1 MPHMLE
7 LVRYHVII
15 LSSCILSLYGPV
27 VIAQTTSLAVIA
39 TLSSEKQVINQLN
52 KLVEAQKYQQ
62 AYALANLHVM
72 DLGGEPNFDYLM
84 GLAALNTKSY
94 QVAMFSF
101 ERAVMA
107 KPKWQEARFQLAKT
121 YFYVDNLA
129 AARLELEKVQKEAK
143 APALIEIIAKFISQI
158 DNAARNKKRQ
168 IINVI
173 AFNSGFDSNINSG
186 TQAESIFFEQLGT
199 DIPLSDESREIND
212 TPFNFSY
219 QGQYKQPIDQN
230 SLIIAQLGLYRTEFA
245 NTPKFERTL
254 ADVSVKYQDVLGE
267 VTYQLGVFYRPMILD
282 GEHFLDQFGIQSNW
296 NLPIDANWSISGQ
309 LGLGKTNSKI
319 SQASDLQDAYI
330 SFTGQYSD
338 GPWRHTVA
346 LNVTDIK
353 GQAEHRNHNYY
364 KLDLA
369 SNYSLSITQQFAV
382 GLQWQQFNYNAV
394 DPTFLIIRDD
404 TFWRASVGWRY
415 LQNDS
420 MIWNLQYRRSEKM
433 SNGDI
438 YAYSRNELVIG
449 LIKQF

>member
-27 VIAQTTSLAVIA
+27 VIAQTTNLAVIS

-52 KLVEAQKYQQ
+52 KLVKAKKYEQ
-62 AYALANLHVM
+62 AYALANLNLM

-129 AARLELEKVQKEAK
+129 AARLELEKVQKEAET
-143 APALIEIIAKFISQI
+143 PALIALIAKFISQI
-158 DNAARNKKRQ
+158 DDAARNNKRQ

-173 AFNSGFDSNINSG
+173 AFSSGFDNNINSG
-186 TQAESIFFEQLGT
+186 TQADSIFLEQLGT
-199 DIPLSDESREIND
+199 EIPLSDESREIND

-219 QGQYKQPIDQN
+219 QGQYRQPINQN

-245 NTPKFERTL
+245 NTSKFERTL

-267 VTYQLGVFYRPMILD
+267 VTYQLGIFYRPMILD
-282 GEHFLDQFGIQSNW
+282 GEHLRDQFGIQSNW
-296 NLPIDANWSISGQ
+296 NLPIDAHWSIGWQ
-309 LGLGKTNSKI
+309 LGLGNTKSKI
-319 SQASDLQDAYI
+319 DQASDLEDAYI
-330 SFTGQYSD
+330 SFTGQYRD
-338 GPWRHTVA
+338 GPWRHSIA
-346 LNVTDIK
+346 LNVTDIEARTK
-353 GQAEHRNHNYY
+353 HRNHSYY

-369 SNYSLSITQQFAV
+369 SDYSLSSTQQLKV

-438 YAYSRNELVIG
+438 YAYSRDEIVIG